1 MLLDRNNMGQIK
13 KLTKALGLYKLY
25 VLKNS
30 FSVFITKIQKRKT
43 RKYLNE
49 VTTYLVNEAKWK
61 AAHSFCKERKW
72 NFQIITEHELA
83 RK

>member
-30 FSVFITKIQKRKT
+30 FSVFITKIQG
-43 RKYLNE
+43 
-49 VTTYLVNEAKWK
+49 TYLDKRFIAIFLRVLESLGLAG
-61 AAHSFCKERKW
+61 CKLW
-72 NFQIITEHELA
+72 GQLV
-83 RK
+83 